1 MKVRMVGLSED
12 QRDEY
17 EVSWT
22 VGFPECHRYSLYVDQ
37 DRAIT
42 LLVGLLS
49 YRDDDIGPQQADLI
63 NLAIAKVKAAKEEY
77 LKLENSRHEVELE
90 FSSREFALYSLGE
103 NRRVISVEEVNS
115 GGIVVKLVD
124 SPDYSDIF
132 CLSDCD
138 PERLDVMVAQL

>member
-1 MKVRMVGLSED
+1 MVYRRISATSTRFHGRWDFLNVIGIRCLLIRTG
-12 QRDEY
+12 Q
-17 EVSWT
+17 
-22 VGFPECHRYSLYVDQ
+22 FP
-37 DRAIT
+37 